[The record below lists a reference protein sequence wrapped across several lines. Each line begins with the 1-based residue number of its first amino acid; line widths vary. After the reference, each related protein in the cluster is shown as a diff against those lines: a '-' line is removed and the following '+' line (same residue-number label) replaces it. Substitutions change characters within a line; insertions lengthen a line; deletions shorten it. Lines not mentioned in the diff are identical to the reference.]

1 MSDSQ
6 SIIEASSVATS
17 AAAKTTVLGGG
28 GAVVGKL
35 TGLDPVTAI
44 GLIIGA
50 CGLFISLL
58 SFLINSYYKWQ
69 ENKRATEIHRL
80 ELKKLEGQCNVKD

>member
-17 AAAKTTVLGGG
+17 AAAKATVG
-28 GAVVGKL
+28 GAGASLLGKV

-44 GLIIGA
+44 GLIIGVG
-50 CGLFISLL
+50 GLLISVL
-58 SFLINSYYKWQ
+58 SFFINVYYKWR
-69 ENKRATEIHRL
+69 ENKRADEIHRL
-80 ELKKLEGQCNVKD
+80 KLKELRGQCNVKD